1 MGLREYPD
9 LNSFLQSV
17 QTLRAEQRD
26 LANRVME
33 DGARCTKMTMQMRAA
48 PGGSRADAQQQW
60 VALADE
66 SRALTQ
72 LTRAADRQEEIVR
85 SFLARV
91 APTLY
96 RDILTL
102 RYVNGYSWP
111 AAAARLSE
119 LGHPYSIR
127 HVQRLHGAAL
137 LAAQRVWDKEAA
149 ER

>member
-33 DGARCTKMTMQMRAA
+33 QSARCTRITAQMRPT
-48 PGGSRADAQQQW
+48 PGGSSVDAQQQW
-60 VALADE
+60 SALADE
-66 SRALTQ
+66 SRTLTQ
-72 LTRAADRQEEIVR
+72 LTHAADRQEEVVR
-85 SFLARV
+85 SFLAQV
-91 APTLY
+91 SPALY

-102 RYVNGYSWP
+102 RYVNGCSWP

-119 LGHPYSIR
+119 LGHPYSVR
-127 HVQRLHGAAL
+127 HIQRLHGSAL
-137 LAAQRVWDKEAA
+137 LAAQRVWDKEVA